1 MRIDE
6 SADALH
12 SRGAQGM
19 RRSPASG
26 HLSTQLLLVAVLLG
40 AAGAD
45 ARRLRQSGGVQISTN
60 ITSFV
65 DGDKVEVS
73 WSGVQRPT
81 NADAV
86 ALYFAGDSPDERS
99 PLKFKWAFASSKS
112 YLQTGAGSHT
122 FRLLNQ
128 RKDVAF
134 MLFYNV
140 SRTTQF
146 RTGNLLASSAPIRL
160 SNPNDPQH
168 VHLALGVTEGTM
180 IAQWTTR
187 DAGRPVVRWGRESGK
202 LAQENRGSFSTYT
215 RLQMCGAPANSTGWV
230 DPGWLNYAALTGLQP
245 GTRYYYTVGDP
256 AWGFSREFSFVS
268 APRVGRDASVRF
280 LAVAD
285 LGHAETDGSAEID
298 HDQAKDM
305 LNYTPVDTLQYVFEL
320 FYNFLVDSEAQQG
333 VSLYTLQGLLDSAAN
348 VSLLLLN
355 GDVSYAR
362 GQLTQWDV
370 FMHQMEPLAS
380 QMPWMLTE
388 GNHERDWPYSGDRF
402 LNLATDSGGECGVPF
417 WQRFFMPTGPIK
429 WVDAQSQRRSPEW
442 FSFKHGPL
450 HFLHISTEVD
460 FAPGSPQFEF
470 ILQDLAS
477 VDRGVTPWVVVNMHR
492 PIYTSS
498 SAGVGPTSVIR
509 VAEDLRAALEPIF
522 MLYQVDLSLAGHDH
536 KYERTCP
543 VYKKTCLQHDA
554 NGTSSGPTHVVIGNA
569 GYKLSWA
576 ANPRPPPYWATVAIE
591 HGFLRCDVNATVLYC
606 EEVSSMSGKVLDSF
620 ALRKPTDW
628 EADYVVRNL
637 FEQYFISNYTT
648 FDFLEDTGIPSE
660 GYATV
665 YEPIFKALERDT
677 RLLQLYVLNNNS
689 AALKNSV
696 NGADTVQDA
705 WGAIQP
711 IYNITMAIAQQK
723 NSSVY
728 TRFYADKAVL
738 PIFDNV
744 RAAAAAYPVRSGV
757 VTQRT
762 PQELGAGSHAHV
774 LTDP

>member
-1 MRIDE
+1 MRIE
-6 SADALH
+6 DALQ
-12 SRGAQGM
+12 RQRARGM
-19 RRSPASG
+19 RRRSNVRA
-26 HLSTQLLLVAVLLG
+26 LSVQLVVIAIFLG
-40 AAGAD
+40 AAGTE
-45 ARRLRQSGGVQISTN
+45 ARQLKQSTGSVQISAN
-60 ITSFV
+60 ISSFV
-65 DGDKVEVS
+65 DGDKVQVS

-86 ALYFAGDSPDERS
+86 ALFFAGDNPDERA
-99 PLKFKWAFASSKS
+99 PLKLKWAFASKG
-112 YLQTGAGSHT
+112 YLQSGSGTHT

-128 RKDVAF
+128 RRDVAF

-140 SRTTQF
+140 SRTTKYG
-146 RTGNLLASSAPIRL
+146 TGNLMATSAPIRITD
-160 SNPNDPQH
+160 PNAPQH
-168 VHLALGVTEGTM
+168 VHLALGPTEGTM

-187 DAGRPVVRWGRESGK
+187 DAGRPAVRWGREPGI
-202 LAQENRGSFSTYT
+202 LTEQNGGSFSTYT

-256 AWGFSREFSFVS
+256 GWGFSKEFSFVT
-268 APRVGRDASVRF
+268 APAVGRGAAVRF

-320 FYNFLVDSEAQQG
+320 FYDFLVDSEAQQG
-333 VSLYTLQGLLDSAAN
+333 ASLYTLQGLMNSAAN
-348 VSLLLLN
+348 SSLLLHN

-370 FMHQMEPLAS
+370 FMHQMEPLVS

-442 FSFKHGPL
+442 FSFKHGPI
-450 HFLHISTEVD
+450 HFLQISTEVD

-470 ILQDLAS
+470 ILQDLAA

-498 SAGVGPTSVIR
+498 TAGVGPTSVIR

-522 MLYQVDLSLAGHDH
+522 MLYQVDLTLAGHDH

-543 VYKKTCLQHDA
+543 VYKKTCLQER
-554 NGTSSGPTHVVIGNA
+554 NGSASSPTHVVIGNA

-576 ANPRPPPYWATVAIE
+576 ANPQPPPYWATVALD
-591 HGFLRCDVNATVLYC
+591 HGFLRCDVNATLFYC
-606 EEVSSMSGKVLDSF
+606 EEVSSMSGKLLDSF
-620 ALRKPTDW
+620 ALNKPADW

-637 FEQYFISNYTT
+637 FEQYFISNYTS

-696 NGADTVQDA
+696 NGADTIQDA

-711 IYNITMAIAQQK
+711 IYNITVAIANHR
-723 NSSVY
+723 NSSIY
-728 TRFYADKAVL
+728 TRFYAERAVL

-744 RAAAAAYPVRSGV
+744 RAAAAAYPLRSGV
-757 VTQRT
+757 VTQRALADMANGFSRG
-762 PQELGAGSHAHV
+762 PSLS
-774 LTDP
+774 DP

>member
-1 MRIDE
+1 MYH
-6 SADALH
+6 AALG
-12 SRGAQGM
+12 S
-19 RRSPASG
+19 
-26 HLSTQLLLVAVLLG
+26 
-40 AAGAD
+40 D
-45 ARRLRQSGGVQISTN
+45 ARKLRQSGGVRISTN

-86 ALYFAGDSPDERS
+86 ALFFAGDNPNERS

-128 RKDVAF
+128 RKDVSF
-134 MLFYNV
+134 LLFYNV
-140 SRTTQF
+140 SLTTKF
-146 RTGNLLASSAPIRL
+146 GTGNLLARSAPIGL
-160 SNPNDPQH
+160 NNPNDPQH
-168 VHLALGVTEGTM
+168 VHLALGVTEGP
-180 IAQWTTR
+180 A
-187 DAGRPVVRWGRESGK
+187 VRWGGEPGSLG
-202 LAQENRGSFSTYT
+202 QENRGSFSTYT

-245 GTRYYYTVGDP
+245 GTRYYYAVGDP
-256 AWGFSREFSFVS
+256 AWGFSREFSFVT

-285 LGHAETDGSAEID
+285 LGHSETDGSAEID

-305 LNYTPVDTLQYVFEL
+305 LNYTPVDTLQYVFEM

-333 VSLYTLQGLLDSAAN
+333 ASLYTLQGLLNSAAN
-348 VSLLLLN
+348 ASLLLLN

-362 GQLTQWDV
+362 HAPEDRAPTGQLTQWDV
-370 FMHQMEPLAS
+370 FMHQMEPLVS

-402 LNLATDSGGECGVPF
+402 LNLASDSGGECGVPF

-442 FSFKHGPL
+442 FSFKHGPV

-470 ILQDLAS
+470 ILQDLAA
-477 VDRGVTPWVVVNMHR
+477 VDRAVTPWVVVNMHR

-498 SAGVGPTSVIR
+498 TAGVGPTSVIR

-522 MLYQVDLSLAGHDH
+522 MLYQVDLTLAGHDH
-536 KYERTCP
+536 KYERTCS
-543 VYKKTCLQHDA
+543 VYKKTCLQA
-554 NGTSSGPTHVVIGNA
+554 RNA

-576 ANPRPPPYWATVAIE
+576 ANPRPPPYWATVALD
-591 HGFLRCDVNATVLYC
+591 HGFLRCDVNATLFYC
-606 EEVSSMSGKVLDSF
+606 EEVSSMTGKLLDSF
-620 ALRKPTDW
+620 SLFKPAEW

-637 FEQYFISNYTT
+637 FEQYFISNYSS

-711 IYNITMAIAQQK
+711 IYNITVAIANHR
-723 NSSVY
+723 NSSIY
-728 TRFYADKAVL
+728 TRFYAGKAVL

-744 RAAAAAYPVRSGV
+744 RSAAAAYPARNGV
-757 VTQRT
+757 IVQRT
-762 PQELGAGSHAHV
+762 PQEMGAGHRAPA
-774 LTDP
+774 LADP